1 MVITKYE
8 QNNKLFILSYVNVY
22 ILHRLNHSIDI
33 DYDFNINEKLSIFIC
48 VNCVILKTKVVHG
61 RTDY

>member
-8 QNNKLFILSYVNVY
+8 QINKLFMLSYVNVY

-33 DYDFNINEKLSIFIC
+33 DYDLLMKIY
-48 VNCVILKTKVVHG
+48 
-61 RTDY
+61 RY